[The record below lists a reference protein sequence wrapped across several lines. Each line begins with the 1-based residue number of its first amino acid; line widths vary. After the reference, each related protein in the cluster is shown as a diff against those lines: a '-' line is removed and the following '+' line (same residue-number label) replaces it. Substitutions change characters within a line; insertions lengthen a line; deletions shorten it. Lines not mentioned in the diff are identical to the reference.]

1 MDAISIFQ
9 ELREQYIRY
18 YETPFSVRD
27 AGVQAERGALLR
39 QDAVISREPFVEP
52 IPPYKNVLHDL
63 AESSARAGADADLAA
78 FASCGLIDPRF
89 KLRVHQERALRAVCT
104 DKKHLVVTAGTG
116 SGKTEA
122 FLLPLVSSLL
132 GESRSWASTTTRTSQ
147 QWWSAEKPA
156 YKPQRD
162 GETGR
167 RAAVRALVV
176 YPMNA
181 LVEDQLQRLRNALDS
196 KAAREWLDEHR
207 GHHRFY
213 FGRYTSRTPV
223 SGKRDSNRLKD
234 LAKQLTAL
242 QYRSEK
248 VVDDDSKRFF
258 LPQLDGA
265 EMRSRWD
272 MQDYPPD
279 VLITNFSML
288 NVMMLR
294 SLEDPIFEATKQW
307 LDEEPDAR
315 FHIVLDELH
324 MYRGTAGTEIAY
336 LLRTLLHRLGI
347 ADRPEKVRFLAASA
361 SVGGESEEFED
372 FLQAFFGQPK
382 RDFAVVPGE
391 IEMPDP
397 DLGALQA
404 SAHLRVLGDAN
415 RYPGRKDKGSDSPPA
430 PVANYLRNVAVR
442 NDVDDAKFAEA
453 VLKLLESANAMS
465 QFVLEPANLFIRPGE
480 GQAWVCERCRQ
491 VHMHPAGQTCVA
503 CLAELPR
510 EHVELDLSTDYYAHL
525 GTSEIAFRLRAE
537 ELTGQTDWE
546 DAQARQAQFQG
557 IFLDG
562 DEHRLVD
569 TIDLLSVTT
578 TMEVGVDIGNL
589 RAVLMGN
596 MPPMRFNYQ
605 QRVGRAGRRN
615 DPLAAA
621 LTVCRGRSHDDY
633 YFLNPEKI
641 TGDPPPVPYLD
652 MRRIQIIR
660 RSGLAEVLRMAFATI
675 GADPDGDDIHGN
687 FGTADGWLGIQDNVQ
702 QWLIDHSSTIVKF
715 TDVLLTGADASLQA
729 QRTELIGF
737 LTGGCIDAITRA
749 AADDALVG
757 VVLSRRLAESGL
769 LPMFGFPSR
778 TRTLHTNAPRR
789 TYPWPPRG
797 TIQRDAGIALSTW
810 SPGSEVVKDRA
821 IHRVVGVADYAPRG
835 THVANVKD
843 ALGPERPLGHCTAC
857 GTIDEST
864 TGGPECPICGA
875 GPFIYGQ
882 APGYRR
888 FTAVQPIGYRTDYKR
903 EDYRDW
909 FEWSAGGSRPRMSS
923 AKLDLVEVNGALIG
937 SADTWVFEINDN
949 RGADWRFAPEV
960 GGHGWLCVDALTPGR
975 GWEVAV
981 DDSQERMVALSSSK
995 RTDVLVIGADED
1007 RLKAGLT
1014 LRPDSIARRAAWYS
1028 LGFLLRGAAARLLE
1042 VRTDEIEVGLR
1053 SILHAGDWRA
1063 QVFLSDSL
1071 ANGAGYCTHLGQ
1083 PDEFSALLDAAHE
1096 WSIQLDVHGPPGKTC
1111 DSACYDCLKDYR
1123 NMHYHGLLD
1132 WRLAVDLLDILRGDS
1147 LDVWRRWNE
1156 LASTGIDEMQALD
1169 LERTNIGG
1177 YDVAR
1182 FDDRH
1187 LVSVHP
1193 FHDLNDGRWS
1203 ESLAEIADAIEGEG
1217 GTVRFM
1223 DVFNLVRR
1231 PAWVYGELFADN

>member
-1 MDAISIFQ
+1 M
-9 ELREQYIRY
+9 LGRW
-18 YETPFSVRD
+18 T
-27 AGVQAERGALLR
+27 ALFEF
-39 QDAVISREPFVEP
+39 DGE
-52 IPPYKNVLHDL
+52 
-63 AESSARAGADADLAA
+63 ARAKSPGLLSNPQRAWLEGIRADLLDESLRLV
-78 FASCGLIDPRF
+78 FAPRRRDFESIGLG
-89 KLRVHQERALRAVCT
+89 H
-104 DKKHLVVTAGTG
+104 VTADPG
-116 SGKTEA
+116 SKYQGP
-122 FLLPLVSSLL
+122 LPS
-132 GESRSWASTTTRTSQ
+132 
-147 QWWSAEKPA
+147 
-156 YKPQRD
+156 
-162 GETGR
+162 
-167 RAAVRALVV
+167 ALVR
-176 YPMNA
+176 
-181 LVEDQLQRLRNALDS
+181 Q
-196 KAAREWLDEHR
+196 AA
-207 GHHRFY
+207 
-213 FGRYTSRTPV
+213 
-223 SGKRDSNRLKD
+223 
-234 LAKQLTAL
+234 
-242 QYRSEK
+242 
-248 VVDDDSKRFF
+248 
-258 LPQLDGA
+258 DG
-265 EMRSRWD
+265 
-272 MQDYPPD
+272 
-279 VLITNFSML
+279 V
-288 NVMMLR
+288 
-294 SLEDPIFEATKQW
+294 
-307 LDEEPDAR
+307 
-315 FHIVLDELH
+315 
-324 MYRGTAGTEIAY
+324 
-336 LLRTLLHRLGI
+336 
-347 ADRPEKVRFLAASA
+347 
-361 SVGGESEEFED
+361 
-372 FLQAFFGQPK
+372 
-382 RDFAVVPGE
+382 
-391 IEMPDP
+391 
-397 DLGALQA
+397 
-404 SAHLRVLGDAN
+404 LRVLGDAN
-415 RYPGRKDKGSDSPPA
+415 RYPGRKDKGSDTPPA
-430 PVANYLRNVAVR
+430 PVANYLQKVADRNGE
-442 NDVDDAKFAEA
+442 DGAELSKA
-453 VLKLLESANAMS
+453 ALELLVSSKAMD
-465 QFVLEPANLFIRPGE
+465 QFVLEPAELYIRPGE
-480 GQAWVCERCRQ
+480 RRAWVCERCRQ
-491 VHMHPAGQTCVA
+491 VHLHPSGRTCVA
-503 CLAELPR
+503 CLAELPADPA
-510 EHVELDLSTDYYAHL
+510 ELDLSTDYYAHL

-562 DEHRLVD
+562 DEHPLVD

-621 LTVCRGRSHDDY
+621 LTICRGRSHDDY

-660 RSGLAEVLRMAFATI
+660 RSGLAEVLRMAFARL
-675 GADPDGDDIHGN
+675 GGDPDGDDIHGN
-687 FGTADGWLGIQDNVQ
+687 FGTADGWPTIRNDVQ
-702 QWLIDHSSTIVKF
+702 QWLVDHSSAIAKL
-715 TDVLLTGADASLQA
+715 TDALLVGADASLKA
-729 QRTELIGF
+729 QRDDLIGF
-737 LTGGCIDAITRA
+737 LTGGCIDAITRV
-749 AADDALVG
+749 AADDTLVG

-778 TRTLHTNAPRR
+778 TRTLYTNSPRR

-835 THVANVKD
+835 TFVANVED

-857 GTIDEST
+857 GTIDERT
-864 TGGPECPICGA
+864 TGGPECPVCGA

-923 AKLDLVEVNGALIG
+923 AKLHLVQVCGALIG

-949 RGADWRFAPEV
+949 RGADWRFAPAT
-960 GGHGWLCVDALTPGR
+960 GGHGWLCVDALTLGR

-981 DDSQERMVALSSSK
+981 DESQERMVALSSSK

-1007 RLKAGLT
+1007 HLEPGLT
-1014 LRPDSIARRAAWYS
+1014 LRPDTIARRAAWYS

-1042 VRTDEIEVGLR
+1042 VRTDEIEVGIR
-1053 SILHAGDWRA
+1053 SVLHEGDWRA

-1083 PDEFSALLDAAHE
+1083 PHEFGALLAAAHE
-1096 WSIQLDVHGPPGKTC
+1096 WSDQLDVHGPAGKTC

-1132 WRLAVDLLDILRGDS
+1132 WRLAVDLLDILRGEP
-1147 LDVWRRWNE
+1147 LDVWRRWSD
-1156 LASTGIDEMQALD
+1156 LARTGIDEMQALK
-1169 LERTNIGG
+1169 LERANIGG

-1182 FDDRH
+1182 FDDLH
-1187 LVSVHP
+1187 LVPVHP

-1203 ESLAEIADAIEGEG
+1203 ESLAEVADVIEGEG